1 MASSARTVRRSARV
15 THPGQLQGGG
25 SVSAQSGTPTVWSP
39 GERLEVLCE
48 GHYYKASVLC
58 VGGSGEVEVD
68 YDADAPGLYVETIDP
83 SSGRLRAPTDT
94 FDDESGDSGADDDSG
109 SAQRQ
114 TPLGP
119 SETRLLQV
127 RAGACCCGDEF
138 A

>member
-1 MASSARTVRRSARV
+1 MVARFLRSLGPR
-15 THPGQLQGGG
+15 QF
-25 SVSAQSGTPTVWSP
+25 WSP
-39 GERLEVLCE
+39 GERLEVLWE

-58 VGGSGEVEVD
+58 VGDSGEVEVD